1 MTLEETAYGIKI
13 QLPDGVRNDMN
24 LLQSSVAD
32 LISFVG
38 ENKIEAVLCEIEDPN
53 PKQNKTGVGI
63 IANMLANQVKHEVKI
78 AVYSKHF
85 NQQTEAVEL
94 ESIISEKGVPIKY
107 FSNEKEAEQW
117 LNKMW

>member
-1 MTLEETAYGIKI
+1 MTLEETGYGIKI
-13 QLPDGVRNDMN
+13 QIPDGVRNDMN

-38 ENKIEAVLCEIEDPN
+38 ENKVENVLCEIEDPN

-63 IANMLANQVKHEVKI
+63 IANMLADQVKHEVKI

-85 NQQTEAVEL
+85 NNQSKAVEM

-107 FSNEKEAEQW
+107 FSDEKEAEKW
-117 LNKMW
+117 LQQMW